1 MILEEK
7 GHLHFPMKYVHVFY
21 MLMFVFDYSTNKVIT
36 HEEKKYCSSAIDILY
51 DRGDRRRGRGTHVV
65 FAPPSSPLFDKHL
78 ESAVC

>member
-36 HEEKKYCSSAIDILY
+36 HEEKQYCSSAIDILY

-65 FAPPSSPLFDKHL
+65 FAPPPPHFLTNI
-78 ESAVC
+78 